1 MDRPI
6 GFFWMGL
13 MFLAIG
19 LPATIGCLWL
29 VNAERG
35 RTMWPTVEGL
45 VLSSKASPY
54 VSGSSK
60 GPNQLMYRPAVTYAY
75 AIDGREYKS
84 HRIGPSVW
92 GTSSQSFVDDYLVR
106 YRVHERVKVHYD
118 PRDPAQARLEVGV
131 ETVHV
136 IGILVSLLFDGLGI
150 SMMVLWRRRA
160 HRVATNW

>member
-60 GPNQLMYRPAVTYAY
+60 GPNQLTYRPAVTYAY

-92 GTSSQSFVDDYLVR
+92 GTSSWTTIWSDTAFTSESR
-106 YRVHERVKVHYD
+106 FTTI
-118 PRDPAQARLEVGV
+118 PAIRP
-131 ETVHV
+131 
-136 IGILVSLLFDGLGI
+136 
-150 SMMVLWRRRA
+150 RRA
-160 HRVATNW
+160 SKWE